1 MEHYD
6 LHPTRQ
12 AASWPWRSVNK
23 SSHSHLEEAS
33 DMLSTLD
40 ATLRWLCN
48 CLLFLQIMQQRQG
61 EIGGPAESH
70 TAKM

>member
-1 MEHYD
+1 MICIPQD
-6 LHPTRQ
+6 RLLPGRGAVLIKVAT
-12 AASWPWRSVNK
+12 AN
-23 SSHSHLEEAS
+23 LEEAS